1 MNKRLIIQNL
11 KECFG
16 FGMSFN
22 DLAKVENEFL
32 KLEDF
37 TTEFI
42 TDCGT
47 FKFLNAQVLQNGT
60 KVMYYKFI
68 PIF

>member
-1 MNKRLIIQNL
+1 MKKRLIIQNL

-37 TTEFI
+37 TAEFI
-42 TDCGT
+42 TDYGT
-47 FKFLNAQVLQNGT
+47 FKFLNAQVLQNGI